1 MKKDFF
7 CVALYHPCKN
17 DINGEFDYFT
27 IEIKCTKDG
36 LAKLKTDDDL
46 GYIELV
52 GWLPIEH
59 YNGATVSELNENFIR
74 W

>member
-7 CVALYHPCKN
+7 CVAVYHPYKN
-17 DINGEFDYFT
+17 DFNGEFDSFT
-27 IEIKCTKDG
+27 IEAKCTKDD

-59 YNGATVSELNENFIR
+59 HNGTDRELNENFIR